1 MSPLR
6 KLLRFFGKRSTG
18 NTACFLLNLDH
29 TLQSAPG
36 GGRMFYD
43 AGRDL
48 YYINFSEDQ
57 RKFYCYHPY
66 SLALRVRKRN
76 VMERLTALG
85 EEYSLDTF
93 DVADGD
99 VVIDVGANIG
109 EVGMYYA
116 LVKERHVDYYAF
128 EPMKKERQCCE
139 LNNPNGKIHRQ
150 ALWKENGRITFY
162 QERGGR
168 DDSSLIEPAH
178 YDSVVEVETLTL
190 ESFVEQQGIDKIKVL
205 KLEAEGAEPE
215 VLMGAQGVLD
225 RIQYIAADL
234 GSERG
239 RDMAYTVPD
248 VANLLY
254 SNGFKM
260 TGMHHKRANNYLFR
274 NTRFD

>member
-1 MSPLR
+1 MSLSR
-6 KLLRFFGKRSTG
+6 KLRRYLAKKTAG
-18 NTACFLLNLDH
+18 NTACFLFNIDLM
-29 TLQSAPG
+29 LQGKTG
-36 GGRMFYD
+36 GSKMRYD
-43 AGRDL
+43 ADRGI
-48 YYINFSEDQ
+48 YYIDLEGQ

-66 SLALRVRKRN
+66 SLSLRVRKKGA
-76 VMERLTALG
+76 MGRLTELG
-85 EEYSLDTF
+85 EKYSLDTF

-99 VVIDVGANIG
+99 AVIDVGANIG

-128 EPMKKERQCCE
+128 EPMEKERQCCE

-150 ALWKENGRITFY
+150 ALWKENGKITFY

-190 ESFVEQQGIDKIKVL
+190 KSFVEQQGIDKIKVL